1 MRELGGTAARC
12 AGARLTAG
20 LLVAPLLAAALASCA
35 SGPSAWEASWAAPL
49 RTLAPELRPELAAA
63 RDGVREERWDDVLR
77 TLEPLVLQS
86 PRNLDVRALAQDARL
101 GRAGGGATAVAEEL
115 ARLAEMGAAL
125 SPGDGAW
132 LRARALTRTD
142 KGEARAALEA
152 GLSVDDAHPD
162 LHLAL
167 AALALEGAEMGR
179 WGMARAHLDRA
190 LELDP
195 GHLAARRL
203 QAWMW
208 AEEGSPVAGEALQ
221 RWLSATGSD
230 PRVGHEARVEAAL
243 DLVTVRVRAG
253 RVDEAVA
260 LLEALRGERHD
271 RARRLDLEAVVQ
283 ADLGDL
289 DLAEALAWASA
300 SAQPEA
306 TLPWVQLAL
315 LAEARGGGGAEA
327 WEQVAAVAGTGG
339 DLAAAVQALRARVA
353 ATRRAREGADGYPN
367 SEESP

>member
-243 DLVTVRVRAG
+243 DLATVRVREG
-253 RVDEAVA
+253 RVDEAAA

-271 RARRLDLEAVVQ
+271 RARRLALEAVVQ

-289 DLAEALAWASA
+289 DLAEALAWA
-300 SAQPEA
+300 
-306 TLPWVQLAL
+306 
-315 LAEARGGGGAEA
+315 G
-327 WEQVAAVAGTGG
+327 
-339 DLAAAVQALRARVA
+339 
-353 ATRRAREGADGYPN
+353 RRSSCP
-367 SEESP
+367 